1 MRLEE
6 IDSVLAEVGQKA
18 GGGYQEADSSLA
30 RESTL

>member
-18 GGGYQEADSSLA
+18 GGGQQKADSRQA
-30 RESTL
+30 EV